1 MLAEIERVEGNHG
14 RDRGKC
20 PPKGEEEIMRRG
32 KKHDEGVRGANGA
45 NDKNIY
51 IWKSLRRGVRR

>member
-1 MLAEIERVEGNHG
+1 MAEIGGSVPLRA
-14 RDRGKC
+14 R
-20 PPKGEEEIMRRG
+20 RRG
-32 KKHDEGVRGANGA
+32 KKHDEGVRGANGT